1 VSASLR
7 KLLDGFLDVPDS
19 VECSVDGI
27 TMDSRK
33 VTPGTLFLACAGM
46 RSHGAHFIEDAV
58 RRGARV
64 VLVEAGGGVH
74 TEAVDLHDRAIPV
87 LGVPDLRQRAG
98 ILAARFYGEPSM
110 HVPVVGVT
118 GTNGK
123 TSVSQFI
130 AHALAVDAPAGVIGT
145 LGSGLVAQLESTG
158 HTTPDAVRVQAT
170 LADLLAAGARAVAM
184 EVSSH
189 GLHQGRVNGVHF
201 EVAVFTNLTHEHL
214 DYHGDMASYAAAKR
228 LLFGMSG
235 LRAAALNL
243 DDPTGRQWHGELRQN
258 LHVLGYGLDA
268 AAAPEV
274 LGRDL
279 VLGPQGIAFEA
290 VTPAGTAHIESALMG
305 RFNAGNLLGAL
316 SALILLGM
324 PVATAAERLS
334 RLRAVP
340 GRMERF
346 GGGAGRPT
354 AIVDYA
360 HTPDAL
366 EKVLEA
372 ARAHT
377 RGRLVC
383 VFGCGG
389 DRDRGK
395 RPVMGEVAERLADQV
410 VLTDDNPRSE
420 NPEFI
425 VEEIKHGMSRPEQ
438 ALVIRD
444 RARAIGTALAEAG
457 ADDVVLVAGKG
468 HETEQQIGDR
478 KLSFSDRV
486 EVSRFF
492 GEEVLHG

>member
-1 VSASLR
+1 MSVSLR
-7 KLLDGFLDVPDS
+7 ALLDGFVDLPAAA
-19 VECSVDGI
+19 ECAVDGI
-27 TMDSRK
+27 AMDSRK
-33 VTPGTLFLACAGM
+33 VTPGALFLACAGLNT
-46 RSHGAHFIEDAV
+46 HGVHYMEDAV
-58 RRGARV
+58 RRGARAA
-64 VLVEAGGGVH
+64 LVE
-74 TEAVDLHDRAIPV
+74 TEDTVRVDAVELPSGSIPV
-87 LGVPDLRQRAG
+87 IGVPRLHERAG
-98 ILAARFYGEPSM
+98 IIAARYFGDPSA
-110 HVPVVGVT
+110 HLAVVGVT

-130 AHALAVDAPAGVIGT
+130 AQALAVDGRAGVIGT
-145 LGSGLVAQLESTG
+145 LGSGLVGQLAHTG
-158 HTTPDAVRVQAT
+158 HTTPDAVSVQAT
-170 LADLLAAGARAVAM
+170 LAELRDAGARAVAM

-189 GLHQGRVNGVHF
+189 GLHQGRVNGVRF
-201 EVAVFTNLTHEHL
+201 EVAVFTNLTREHL
-214 DYHGDMASYAAAKR
+214 DYHGDMDAYAEAKR
-228 LLFGMSG
+228 LLFSTPG
-235 LRAAALNL
+235 LKAAALNL
-243 DDPTGRQWHGELRQN
+243 DDPVGRQWYDELRN
-258 LHVLGYGLDA
+258 ELRVFGYGLDA
-268 AAAPEV
+268 SASPEV
-274 LGRDL
+274 LARDL
-279 VLGPQGIAFEA
+279 VLGPQGIAFKA
-290 VTPAGTAHIESALMG
+290 VTPAGTARIESPLMG
-305 RFNAGNLLGAL
+305 RFNASNLLAAL

-377 RGRLVC
+377 RGKLVC

-395 RPVMGEVAERLADQV
+395 RPVMGEVAERLADRI
-410 VLTDDNPRSE
+410 VLTDDNPRFE
-420 NPEFI
+420 NPEAI
-425 VEEIKHGMSRPEQ
+425 VEEIKRGMRRPER
-438 ALVIRD
+438 ACVIRD

-468 HETEQQIGDR
+468 HETEQQIGNQR
-478 KLSFSDRV
+478 FPFSDRV

-492 GEEVLHG
+492 GEEVRHG

>member
-1 VSASLR
+1 MTL
-7 KLLDGFLDVPDS
+7 PD
-19 VECSVDGI
+19 EAERTVDGI
-27 TMDSRK
+27 AMDSRK
-33 VTPGTLFLACAGM
+33 VTPGALFLACAGA
-46 RSHGAHFIEDAV
+46 RGHGAHFIEDAV
-58 RRGARV
+58 RHGARAVCVETDGAARTDAIELPAGV
-64 VLVEAGGGVH
+64 V
-74 TEAVDLHDRAIPV
+74 PV
-87 LGVPDLRQRAG
+87 IGMPRLRERAG
-98 ILAARFYGEPSM
+98 VIAARYFGEPSA
-110 HVPVVGVT
+110 HLPVVGVT

-158 HTTPDAVRVQAT
+158 HTTPDAVSVQAT

-189 GLHQGRVNGVHF
+189 GLHQGRVNGIRF
-201 EVAVFTNLTHEHL
+201 EVAVFTNLTREHL
-214 DYHGDMASYAAAKR
+214 DYHGDMAFYAAAKR
-228 LLFGMSG
+228 LLFGMPG

-243 DDPTGRQWHGELRQN
+243 DDPTGRQWHGELRRD
-258 LHVLGYGLDA
+258 LRVLGYGLDA

-290 VTPAGTAHIESALMG
+290 VTPAGTAHIESPLIG
-305 RFNAGNLLGAL
+305 RFNAANLLAAL

-395 RPVMGEVAERLADQV
+395 RPVMGEVAERLADRV

-425 VEEIKHGMSRPEQ
+425 VEEIKRGMSRPEQ

-478 KLSFSDRV
+478 KFPFSDRV